1 GGETYTL
8 TVLFKDEQHRILNQ
22 IVESKWVEAEAA
34 LGDVYLHLIPV
45 MRSLVRI
52 GAPLTIPRAFY
63 AVAEFAINSRLRREF
78 ASGEMNL
85 SSVQSLIEDARKARV
100 TLDAATLEYTL
111 RMTLERIAQCIR
123 TDHSD
128 VEKLQ
133 QLDTAAGLARS
144 LPFEVNL
151 WKI

>member
-1 GGETYTL
+1 MQL
-8 TVLFKDEQHRILNQ
+8 
-22 IVESKWVEAEAA
+22 
-34 LGDVYLHLIPV
+34 P
-45 MRSLVRI
+45 SL
-52 GAPLTIPRAFY
+52 P
-63 AVAEFAINSRLRREF
+63 NSRLRREF
-78 ASGEMNL
+78 ASEEMNL
-85 SSVQSLIEDARKARV
+85 GSVQSLIEDAQKARV

-111 RMTLERIAQCIR
+111 RMTLERIAQRIR

-151 WKI
+151 WKIQNLCHELLQTAYRGFQKRAEQGDESAKLWVAQYTALAEKLSLLVV